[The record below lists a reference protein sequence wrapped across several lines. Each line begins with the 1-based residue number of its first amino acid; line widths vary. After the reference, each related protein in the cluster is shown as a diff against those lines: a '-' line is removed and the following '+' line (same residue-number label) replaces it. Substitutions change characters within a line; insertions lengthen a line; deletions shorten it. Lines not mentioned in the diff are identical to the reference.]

1 MTREYL
7 LSSPFYKQKF
17 KDIYKLLFT
26 ADLDEI
32 NDHSNWYLK
41 EQGYVEKN
49 TPLWIIVESKILN
62 KRMWITKT
70 YGELEIT
77 TAQLDLPCNSKEYHD
92 SYRRAKFKN
101 QKEMAEFLEN
111 LLQPCLEIDY
121 SEENE
126 R

>member
-1 MTREYL
+1 MVLKRTRL
-7 LSSPFYKQKF
+7 CR
-17 KDIYKLLFT
+17 
-26 ADLDEI
+26 
-32 NDHSNWYLK
+32 
-41 EQGYVEKN
+41 KN

-77 TAQLDLPCNSKEYHD
+77 TAQLDLPCDSKEYND

-101 QKEMAEFLEN
+101 QKEMVKFLEE

-121 SEENE
+121 CEENE